1 MEHARD
7 DRACGAA
14 NNARMHAIAATQDGR
29 YAHDYETN
37 ARLRGDARG
46 ARGDAAAALAAGAA
60 LGLRAGIPL
69 LPPTRDD
76 ASFAM
81 LVMTAAAIER
91 GGATR
96 SRGGTSALSITFSS

>member
-7 DRACGAA
+7 DRARGAA
-14 NNARMHAIAATQDGR
+14 NDARMHAIAATQDGR

-60 LGLRAGIPL
+60 LDLRAGIPL
-69 LPPTRDD
+69 LQPSRDD
-76 ASFAM
+76 ASFTR
-81 LVMTAAAIER
+81 LVMTAAAIVR
-91 GGATR
+91 GEAPRAVGAVR
-96 SRGGTSALSITFSS
+96 VHCR